1 MKVIE
6 PKGLH
11 PKNKHLSGYDFPK
24 LMEVLPA
31 LKEFVAPNKYGNLSI
46 NFADSKAVKTFNRAL
61 LKSDYTINFW
71 EFPDEN
77 LCPPIPGRV
86 DYLHYL
92 IDLINTDKGTIL
104 DIGTG
109 ATCIYP
115 ILGTAICNWNF
126 VGTDIDEETLDIAEK
141 IIQQNQLEDRIILQ
155 FQEDEN
161 HIFKGVIK
169 ENDRFLASVCNP
181 PFYKSAEEAA
191 GANNRKLK
199 GLGLK
204 NEPNK
209 RNFSGNN
216 NELWYVGGEKA
227 FVHTYLYESSF
238 FKENCCWFTTL
249 VSNKD
254 HLKSMYTSLKKLG
267 ATAIKTIPM
276 VQGNKVTRVVAWS
289 FLTEKE
295 RSDF

>member
-1 MKVIE
+1 MKAKE

-11 PKNKHLSGYDFPK
+11 PKNIHITGYDFPK
-24 LMEVLPA
+24 LIKVLPA
-31 LKEFVAPNKYGNLSI
+31 LAPFVSNNKYGNLSI
-46 NFADSKAVKTFNRAL
+46 NFADALAVKMFNRAL
-61 LKSDYTINFW
+61 LKSDYNIDFW

-92 IDLINTDKGTIL
+92 SDLVASSKGTIL

-109 ATCIYP
+109 ATLIYP
-115 ILGTAICNWNF
+115 LLGTALCNWDF

-141 IIQQNQLEDRIILQ
+141 IIQENQLEERIILQ
-155 FQEDEN
+155 FQKDEN
-161 HIFKGVIK
+161 HIFKGIIK
-169 ENDRFLASVCNP
+169 EEDRFLASVCNP

-209 RNFSGNN
+209 RNFSGNK
-216 NELWYVGGEKA
+216 NELWYIGGEKA

-254 HLKSMYTSLKKLG
+254 NLESMYSSLKKLG
-267 ATAIKTIPM
+267 ATEVKTIPM

-289 FLTEKE
+289 FLTSKE
-295 RSDF
+295 RSAF